1 MIVAIEERHE
11 ERAVRIQKKRNFL
24 LPGNN
29 QGKLQASKAH
39 K

>member
-1 MIVAIEERHE
+1 MIVAIEEGHE
-11 ERAVRIQKKRNFL
+11 EKAVRILKKRNFL

-29 QGKLQASKAH
+29 QGKLQASEAH